1 MRPVNHVLYLFS
13 SGICTANICRGSTHW
28 TTQPC
33 LSLTLAVSTFRK
45 VLGMRLHST
54 ALMVCT
60 SRRGGHWGTGFL
72 CSLLKMADDRGMA
85 FYENKKT
92 QEYKG
97 KNLKYVP
104 QPRTTLF
111 CCHHTSTGYSTI
123 LSNCILIFSSLLLCP
138 CCLECMESLN
148 ETV

>member
-1 MRPVNHVLYLFS
+1 MLSLASGSNLMFSETGIILLIIVNPGRYLFS

-33 LSLTLAVSTFRK
+33 LSLTLAVSTLRK
-45 VLGMRLHST
+45 VLGIRLHST

-85 FYENKKT
+85 FWTRQKKKPHT
-92 QEYKG
+92 Y
-97 KNLKYVP
+97 YIAFSS
-104 QPRTTLF
+104 TLF
-111 CCHHTSTGYSTI
+111 VSVLLVWT
-123 LSNCILIFSSLLLCP
+123 LSH
-138 CCLECMESLN
+138 
-148 ETV
+148 